1 MRLLFLV
8 EVYSKRCINQLLIG
22 SSKTRLLSNRSCKDW
37 KCTRINRPTF
47 EWDRAIQHPTETK
60 RTVIWESRHLRW
72 IPHKFPLPSPL
83 SAFVFVFSL
92 GCRWQFSVLW
102 FHFIGLHRGCSSV
115 QMFLMN
121 SILVS
126 VKWCA
131 TKNLSIGMITRKFLT
146 NILIHLN
153 HKIHG
158 RFQCP
163 PPEDH
168 DNSWM

>member
-92 GCRWQFSVLW
+92 GCRWQFSVLFMISFYW
-102 FHFIGLHRGCSSV
+102 PSPWLLFSSNV
-115 QMFLMN
+115 LNELDTGIREMMRYKKSKYRYDYSKISYKHLDSFESQN
-121 SILVS
+121 SR
-126 VKWCA
+126 
-131 TKNLSIGMITRKFLT
+131 SISMSSS
-146 NILIHLN
+146 
-153 HKIHG
+153 G
-158 RFQCP
+158 R
-163 PPEDH
+163 
-168 DNSWM
+168 SW